1 MLITSVSTGVPGGK
15 GHWRH
20 WDGLLPSQP
29 SWGGCSG
36 IPYILYPP
44 LISAHGYVCLF
55 SRSISDGLALF
66 CISIVSTGDK
76 WSTWD
81 RLLLSPWLPLCW
93 QSAQERLGSL
103 AGDLRRNQTGLEY
116 LQRVCGCLGLCYIS
130 QGQNNFAHWSTQT
143 FYLNAIKIYFLFA
156 CKTKQNGVLLLCFLI
171 VYMSFWNHIKYIHW
185 TWFDQEALGANVAL
199 EDINRTALVRLK
211 QVGFN
216 PISYFFHKVIIR
228 AWKNLARASHTKF
241 PPRTQRRTLRTAA
254 WVLLTGL
261 RCRNDQYF
269 CTNGHWFDGT
279 LLLHVLQNFQNF
291 AHEASQTSKIIHT
304 EKGLGQ

>member
-1 MLITSVSTGVPGGK
+1 MTSGARGIAYSCLLDCLCAGNQHRKGWEALQVTSDAIKLDLST
-15 GHWRH
+15 
-20 WDGLLPSQP
+20 
-29 SWGGCSG
+29 CNE
-36 IPYILYPP
+36 IE
-44 LISAHGYVCLF
+44 AE
-55 SRSISDGLALF
+55 SR
-66 CISIVSTGDK
+66 
-76 WSTWD
+76 
-81 RLLLSPWLPLCW
+81 
-93 QSAQERLGSL
+93 
-103 AGDLRRNQTGLEY
+103 
-116 LQRVCGCLGLCYIS
+116 LGLCYIS